1 MVRSLRPL
9 AIATIVFEALVAVL
23 ILLPAFLPLLPSG
36 RSFEFLLLRLNP
48 SVLLSV
54 MTSTATLLA
63 IVMGAVAVI
72 ATIQRG
78 QRPWSIAFL
87 LLLLL
92 SAYSPVLFAWLR
104 TSETPIYDPPRFAV
118 NLTGYFLML
127 LMPQI
132 LSAILAVVV
141 LIYSLRDR
149 RAQRVVAA

>member
-9 AIATIVFEALVAVL
+9 AIATIVFAVLVAIL
-23 ILLPAFLPLLPSG
+23 TLLPAILPFLPSG
-36 RSFEFLLLRLNP
+36 RLLDLMLLRLNTP
-48 SVLLSV
+48 VLLSV
-54 MTSTATLLA
+54 LTSTATLLA

-92 SAYSPVLFAWLR
+92 SAYSPVFFAWLR

-118 NLTGYFLML
+118 NWTGYFLIL

-132 LSAILAVVV
+132 LSTILAVVV

-149 RAQRVVAA
+149 RAQQVVAA

>member
-9 AIATIVFEALVAVL
+9 AIATIVFAALVAITT
-23 ILLPAFLPLLPSG
+23 ILPFLPFG
-36 RSFEFLLLRLNP
+36 RPLEFLLMHLNL

-54 MTSTATLLA
+54 LTSTTTLLA

-87 LLLLL
+87 LLLLM

-104 TSETPIYDPPRFAV
+104 TSETPIYDPPGFAV
-118 NLTGYFLML
+118 NFTGYFLIR

-132 LSAILAVVV
+132 LSATLAVVV
-141 LIYSLRDR
+141 LIYSFRDR